1 VNTIGDAA
9 PAWARHLPKGTSYT
23 GLDLTEGGSIPAVAA
38 RWGAAQPERPAFGS
52 LSWGGLLARSEVA
65 AGRLAAL
72 GLRRGDRLLCSASPS
87 VDLVV
92 AHLAALRMGVVVV
105 PANTAYGRDELAHII
120 GDAEPTAAVVDVP
133 DRVVDLPTVGPSL
146 EIDEGPVPRL
156 DAAQAAD
163 PALIGYTSGT
173 TGRPK
178 GALLTHGNLLAGARS
193 VVVAWRWSPADRLV
207 LALPLFHAHGLAVGV
222 HGTLV
227 AGASADVLGRFD
239 VDAVID
245 SVERGATLLF
255 GVPTMWARLAS
266 SPRASALR
274 GLRLCV
280 SGSAPLDP
288 ALATR
293 VRDAT
298 GQDVLERYGM
308 TETLML
314 VSNPVDG
321 ERRAGTVGFPL
332 PGVTVR
338 LASDGEILVS
348 GPAVFGGYRGLPRA
362 GTFDEDGMFRTGDV
376 GEWDGDGYLR
386 IVGRTKELIIT
397 GGFNVYPREVE
408 DVLLAHP
415 GVAEAAVFGSPSDEW
430 GETVTA
436 AVVLRSPVDSAD
448 LSAWCRERLAAFK
461 CPRTVHV
468 VAGLPRNA
476 MGKIAR
482 DELRASL

>member
-1 VNTIGDAA
+1 
-9 PAWARHLPKGTSYT
+9 
-23 GLDLTEGGSIPAVAA
+23 
-38 RWGAAQPERPAFGS
+38 
-52 LSWGGLLARSEVA
+52 
-65 AGRLAAL
+65 
-72 GLRRGDRLLCSASPS
+72 
-87 VDLVV
+87 
-92 AHLAALRMGVVVV
+92 
-105 PANTAYGRDELAHII
+105 
-120 GDAEPTAAVVDVP
+120 
-133 DRVVDLPTVGPSL
+133 
-146 EIDEGPVPRL
+146 
-156 DAAQAAD
+156 
-163 PALIGYTSGT
+163 
-173 TGRPK
+173 
-178 GALLTHGNLLAGARS
+178 
-193 VVVAWRWSPADRLV
+193 V

-245 SVERGATLLF
+245 SVEGGATLLF

-266 SPRASALR
+266 SPRASSLR

-288 ALATR
+288 ALAAR
-293 VRDAT
+293 IRDAT
-298 GQDVLERYGM
+298 GQAVLERYGM

-362 GTFDEDGMFRTGDV
+362 AAFDEHGLFRTGDV
-376 GEWDGDGYLR
+376 GEWDDAGYLR

-415 GVAEAAVFGSPSDEW
+415 AVAEAAVLGLPSDEW

-436 AVVLRSPVDSAD
+436 VVVLRSPVDPAE
-448 LSAWCRERLAAFK
+448 LSAWCREHLAAFK
-461 CPRTVHV
+461 CPRSVHV